1 MQSPDPLEIAM
12 GLYPVDVKGGLGTEL
27 EKVIMDK
34 VCFHV
39 KGGKRASNC
48 TGFCK

>member
-1 MQSPDPLEIAM
+1 MQSPDPMEIAM
-12 GLYPVDVKGGLGTEL
+12 GRYPVDVKGGLGTEL

-39 KGGKRASNC
+39 KIGKRASNC